1 MRQTRFSEFQS
12 MYDWHEPADAAGN
25 ATKELSAALSGE
37 LSKAGRTVA
46 SSAREMAIR
55 LIEIGMGS
63 W

>member
-1 MRQTRFSEFQS
+1 